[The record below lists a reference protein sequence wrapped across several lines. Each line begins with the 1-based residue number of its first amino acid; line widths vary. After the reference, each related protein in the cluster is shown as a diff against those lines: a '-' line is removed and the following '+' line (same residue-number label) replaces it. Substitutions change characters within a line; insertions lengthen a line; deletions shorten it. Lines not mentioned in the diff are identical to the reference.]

1 MSNAD
6 RITTSLDAAAP
17 PEDLTSAAQALW
29 WLAKGGLRTGPAWS
43 RAHAICQ
50 EGEGRRDHDRVHGL
64 AHWIEGDLGNS
75 DYWYRRAG
83 DRRQGADP
91 GAEWS
96 RLAAEIAG

>member
-6 RITTSLDAAAP
+6 RITAGLDAGAP
-17 PEDLTSAAQALW
+17 PDDLAPAAQALW
-29 WLAKGGLRTGPAWS
+29 WLAKGGLRTGPEWS

-50 EGEGRRDHDRVHGL
+50 EGEGRRDHDLVHGL